1 MMQKKN
7 LGFLAAALIWAASMA
22 WFALSAGGCP
32 RRHSA
37 GPALL
42 RGDTEAWYGIYLG
55 SEKIGHSVTLSRAL
69 PGGGRSVSNRSL
81 MLISMMGSP
90 QEVASALSYDLG
102 PDFALS
108 SFDFRISGAADI
120 RVRGQ
125 VSGRRLKLTVETGG
139 RTQRQELALSGPIT
153 LPEAM
158 EPLLAGRK
166 LEPGASFNYS
176 MFDPSSMSLQPAVIT
191 VAGAES
197 LEMGGRRV
205 WATRLKT
212 EFSGVVSQSWVDSAG
227 QTLREEGPLGL
238 VLLAEPR
245 DKALGAAGSSQPLDL
260 LTSLSVPALGPGL
273 ENARNT
279 SQAVYRLLDVELS
292 GFDLDGGR
300 QKMTPPWL
308 EVTRETAP
316 GPLAAAVPDSL
327 KRWLAPT
334 ALIQSSDP
342 TVKSLADSVCRGL
355 SEPWARAAALG
366 AWVFAS
372 LDKRMS
378 VTLPSAVEVLRSR
391 RGDCNEHATLY
402 CALARSQ
409 NIPARLCLGV
419 VYMDGRFYYH
429 AWNAVWC
436 GEWIELDPTFG
447 QSPADAARIR
457 LVSGD
462 LSDQGRLLPA
472 MGRLKVEVR
481 KAR

>member
-1 MMQKKN
+1 MIQKKN
-7 LGFLAAALIWAASMA
+7 LGFVAVALVWAASMA

-32 RRHSA
+32 RRHSS

-42 RGDTEAWYGIYLG
+42 KGDTEAWHGIYLG

-90 QEVASALSYDLG
+90 QEVASALNYDLG
-102 PDFALS
+102 PDFALR

-120 RVRGQ
+120 RVRGR
-125 VSGRRLKLTVETGG
+125 VRGRRLELSVETGG

-158 EPLLAGRK
+158 EPLLAGRR
-166 LEPGASFNYS
+166 LEPGASFTYS

-197 LEMGGRRV
+197 LEFDGRRV
-205 WATRLKT
+205 RATRLKT

-227 QTLREEGPLGL
+227 QTLREEGPLGMVL
-238 VLLAEPR
+238 VAESR
-245 DKALGAAGSSQPLDL
+245 DKALASAGASRPLDL
-260 LTSLSVPALGPGL
+260 LASLSVPCLGPGL
-273 ENARNT
+273 EDARNA
-279 SQAVYRLLDVELS
+279 SHVVYRLLDVELS

-300 QKMTPPWL
+300 QKVVPPWL
-308 EVTRETAP
+308 EVSREAEP
-316 GPLAAAVPDSL
+316 GPPAAAAPDSL
-327 KRWLAPT
+327 KRWLAAT

-342 TVKSLADSVCRGL
+342 AVTSLADSVCRGI
-355 SEPWARAAALG
+355 SDPWAKAMALG
-366 AWVFAS
+366 GWVFAS
-372 LDKRMS
+372 LEKRMS

-391 RGDCNEHATLY
+391 RGDCNEHATLF

-409 NIPARLCLGV
+409 GIPARLCLGV
-419 VYMDGRFYYH
+419 VYLDGRFYYH

-436 GEWIELDPTFG
+436 GGWIELDPTFG

-481 KAR
+481 KSR

>member
-1 MMQKKN
+1 MQKRN
-7 LGFLAAALIWAASMA
+7 FVFWAVALVWAVSMA

-32 RRHSA
+32 RRHGP

-42 RGDTEAWYGIYLG
+42 RGDTEAWHGIYLG

-69 PGGGRSVSNRSL
+69 PSGGRSVSNRSL

-102 PDFALS
+102 PDFTLK

-120 RVRGQ
+120 RVQGL
-125 VSGRRLKLTVETGG
+125 VSGRRLKLAVETGG

-158 EPLLAGRK
+158 EPLLAGRSLK
-166 LEPGASFNYS
+166 PGASFTYS
-176 MFDPSSMSLQPAVIT
+176 MFDPASMSLQPAVIT

-197 LEMGGRRV
+197 LEIDGRRV

-212 EFSGVVSQSWVDSAG
+212 EFSGVVSHSWVDSAG

-245 DKALGAAGSSQPLDL
+245 DKALGPAGGRRPLDL
-260 LTSLSVPALGPGL
+260 LASLSVPCLGSGL
-273 ENARNT
+273 EDARRV
-279 SQAVYRLLDVELS
+279 SHAVYQLMDVELS

-300 QKMTPPWL
+300 QKLARPWL
-308 EVTRETAP
+308 EVSREAKP
-316 GPLAAAVPDSL
+316 GPTAAAAPDSL
-327 KRWLAPT
+327 KRWLAAT

-342 TVKSLADSVCRGL
+342 AVKSLADSVCRGIQDPWTKATAL
-355 SEPWARAAALG
+355 SS
-366 AWVFAS
+366 WVFVS
-372 LDKRMS
+372 LEKRMS
-378 VTLPSAVEVLRSR
+378 VTLPSAVEVLGSR
-391 RGDCNEHATLY
+391 RGDCNEHATLF

-409 NIPARLCLGV
+409 GIPARLCLGV
-419 VYMDGRFYYH
+419 VFLDGRFYYH

-472 MGRLKVEVR
+472 MGRLKIEVR
-481 KAR
+481 KSR